1 MSKSLKVVKFIRI
14 LIKKTLENELMLM
27 SNALTYKLLIAIFPF
42 IIFLMTL
49 LGFSN
54 ISLEGYIVEA
64 SKTLPEPIENIL
76 IVFVKEVVH
85 TKSVSLLST
94 SFLVTIYSASTGFN
108 SIIQGLNRAYG
119 QEDTRNFILKR
130 GTSVM
135 LVFIFAILVN
145 CSLLFFIFSDYIG
158 KLIIKYTPLEFIPY
172 FLDSI
177 FLYIFI
183 ALVLLVMVLVIYK
196 ISISRKVTLK
206 SILPGAII
214 SVFSWLILSKG
225 FNIYINNFSKYSK
238 IYGSIGSI
246 FVLVIW
252 LNMIS
257 LVLLLGGQINAILE
271 KYSMFKVDK
280 C

>member
-1 MSKSLKVVKFIRI
+1 MEKFFDFIKFVKI
-14 LIKKTLENELMLM
+14 LIKKTTENELMLM
-27 SNALTYKLLIAIFPF
+27 ANALTYKLLIAIFPF

-54 ISLEGYIVEA
+54 LDIETYLIEV
-64 SKTLPEPIENIL
+64 SKTLPKPIGNIL
-76 IVFVKEVVH
+76 IVFVKEVVQ

-94 SFLVTIYSASTGFN
+94 SFLITIYSASTGFN
-108 SIIQGLNRAYG
+108 SIIQGLNRAYE
-119 QEDTRNFILKR
+119 QEDTRNFIIKR

-145 CSLLFFIFSDYIG
+145 CSLLIFIFSDYIE

-172 FLDSI
+172 FLNSI
-177 FLYIFI
+177 FLYIFV

-196 ISISRKVTLK
+196 ISISKKVTLK
-206 SILPGAII
+206 SILPGATI

-225 FNIYINNFSKYSK
+225 FNIYVNNFSRYSK

-252 LNMIS
+252 INMIS

-271 KYSMFKVDK
+271 KTNLFKIR
-280 C
+280 

>member
-1 MSKSLKVVKFIRI
+1 MSKSLKVVNFIRV

-54 ISLEGYIVEA
+54 LSLEGYIIEA

-183 ALVLLVMVLVIYK
+183 GLVLLVMVLVIYK

>member
-1 MSKSLKVVKFIRI
+1 MSKSLSFIKFIRI

-54 ISLEGYIVEA
+54 LNIEQYIIEV
-64 SKTLPEPIENIL
+64 SKTLPNPIEDIL
-76 IVFVKEVVH
+76 IVFVQEVIQ
-85 TKSVSLLST
+85 TPNVSLLST

-108 SIIQGLNRAYG
+108 SIIQGLNRAYE
-119 QEDTRNFILKR
+119 QEDDRSFIIKR

-145 CSLLFFIFSDYIG
+145 CSLLLFIFSDYI
-158 KLIIKYTPLEFIPY
+158 KNMIIKYTKLEFIPY
-172 FLDSI
+172 FLDSL

-183 ALVLLVMVLVIYK
+183 AMVLLVMVLVIYK
-196 ISISRKVTLK
+196 ISISKKVVLK

-214 SVFSWLILSKG
+214 TVFSWLILSKG
-225 FNIYINNFSKYSK
+225 FNIYINNFSRYSK
-238 IYGSIGSI
+238 IYGSIGDI

-252 LNMIS
+252 INMIS
-257 LVLLLGGQINAILE
+257 LILLLGGQVNAILE
-271 KYSMFKVDK
+271 KINMFKNR
-280 C
+280 

>member
-1 MSKSLKVVKFIRI
+1 MNKFLDFIKI
-14 LIKKTLENELMLM
+14 LIKKTTENELMLM
-27 SNALTYKLLIAIFPF
+27 ANALTYKLLIAIFPF

-54 ISLEGYIVEA
+54 LDIGKYIIEFG
-64 SKTLPEPIENIL
+64 KTLPKPIENIL
-76 IVFVKEVVH
+76 MVFVQEVIQ

-108 SIIQGLNRAYG
+108 SIIQGLNRAYE
-119 QEDTRNFILKR
+119 QDDTRSFILKR

-145 CSLLFFIFSDYIG
+145 CSLLLFIFSDYIG
-158 KLIIKYTPLEFIPY
+158 ELIIKYTPLEFIPY
-172 FLDSI
+172 FLNSI

-183 ALVLLVMVLVIYK
+183 SAILLVMVLVIYK
-196 ISISRKVTLK
+196 ISISKKVSLK
-206 SILPGAII
+206 NILPGAII
-214 SVFSWLILSKG
+214 TVLGWLILSKG
-225 FNIYINNFSKYSK
+225 FNIYINNFSRYSK

-252 LNMIS
+252 INMVS
-257 LVLLLGGQINAILE
+257 LILLLGGQINSILE
-271 KYSMFKVDK
+271 KSSLFKNR
-280 C
+280 

>member
-1 MSKSLKVVKFIRI
+1 MNKSLKVVKFIRI

-27 SNALTYKLLIAIFPF
+27 SNALTYKLLISIFPF

-54 ISLEGYIVEA
+54 LSLEGYIIEA

>member
-1 MSKSLKVVKFIRI
+1 MSKSLKVLNFIRV

-27 SNALTYKLLIAIFPF
+27 SNALTYKLLISIFPF

-54 ISLEGYIVEA
+54 LSLEGYIIEA

-158 KLIIKYTPLEFIPY
+158 SLIIKYTPLEFIPY

-183 ALVLLVMVLVIYK
+183 ALVLLIMVLVIYK

>member
-1 MSKSLKVVKFIRI
+1 MNKGLSFIKFIKI
-14 LIKKTLENELMLM
+14 LVKKTLENELMLM

-54 ISLEGYIVEA
+54 LNIEQYIIEVG
-64 SKTLPEPIENIL
+64 KTLPSPIENIL
-76 IVFVKEVVH
+76 IVFVKEVIQ
-85 TKSVSLLST
+85 TPNVSLLST

-108 SIIQGLNRAYG
+108 SIIQGLNRAYE
-119 QEDTRNFILKR
+119 QDDDRSFIIKR

-145 CSLLFFIFSDYIG
+145 CSLLLFIFSDYI
-158 KLIIKYTPLEFIPY
+158 KNMIIKYTVLEFIPY
-172 FLDSI
+172 FLDSL
-177 FLYIFI
+177 FLYVFIFM
-183 ALVLLVMVLVIYK
+183 VLLVMVLVIYK
-196 ISISRKVTLK
+196 ISISKKVTLK

-214 SVFSWLILSKG
+214 TVFSWLILSKG
-225 FNIYINNFSKYSK
+225 FNIYINNFSRYSK

-252 LNMIS
+252 INMIS
-257 LVLLLGGQINAILE
+257 LILLLGGQVNAILE
-271 KYSMFKVDK
+271 KTNMLK
-280 C
+280 CR

>member
-1 MSKSLKVVKFIRI
+1 MSKSLKVVNFIRV

-54 ISLEGYIVEA
+54 LSLEGYIIEA

-206 SILPGAII
+206 GILPGAII

>member
-1 MSKSLKVVKFIRI
+1 MNKGLNFIKFIKI

-54 ISLEGYIVEA
+54 LNIEQYIIGL
-64 SKTLPEPIENIL
+64 SKTLPNPIEDIL
-76 IVFVKEVVH
+76 IVFVKEVIQ
-85 TKSVSLLST
+85 TPNVSLLST

-108 SIIQGLNRAYG
+108 SIIQGLNRAYE
-119 QEDTRNFILKR
+119 QDDNRSFIIKR

-145 CSLLFFIFSDYIG
+145 CSLLLFIFSDYI
-158 KLIIKYTPLEFIPY
+158 KNMIIKYTALEFIPY
-172 FLDSI
+172 FLDSL
-177 FLYIFI
+177 FLYVFI
-183 ALVLLVMVLVIYK
+183 AMVLLVMVLVIYK
-196 ISISRKVTLK
+196 ISISKKVTLK

-214 SVFSWLILSKG
+214 TVFSWLILSKG
-225 FNIYINNFSKYSK
+225 FNIYINNFSRYSK

-252 LNMIS
+252 INMIS
-257 LVLLLGGQINAILE
+257 LILLLGGQVNAILE
-271 KYSMFKVDK
+271 KTNMLK
-280 C
+280 CR

>member
-1 MSKSLKVVKFIRI
+1 MSKSLKVVNFIRV

-27 SNALTYKLLIAIFPF
+27 SNALTYKLLISIFPF

-54 ISLEGYIVEA
+54 LSLEGYIIEA

-183 ALVLLVMVLVIYK
+183 GLVLLVMVLVIYK

-225 FNIYINNFSKYSK
+225 FNMYINNFSKYSK

>member
-1 MSKSLKVVKFIRI
+1 MSKSLSFIKFIRI

-54 ISLEGYIVEA
+54 LNIEQYIIEV
-64 SKTLPEPIENIL
+64 SKTLPNPIEDIL
-76 IVFVKEVVH
+76 IVFVQEVIQ
-85 TKSVSLLST
+85 TPNVSLLST

-108 SIIQGLNRAYG
+108 SIIQGLNRAYE
-119 QEDTRNFILKR
+119 QEDDRSFIIKR

-145 CSLLFFIFSDYIG
+145 CSLLLFIFSDYI
-158 KLIIKYTPLEFIPY
+158 KNMIIKYTKLEFIPY
-172 FLDSI
+172 FLDSL

-183 ALVLLVMVLVIYK
+183 AMVLLVMVLVIYK
-196 ISISRKVTLK
+196 ISISKKVVLK

-214 SVFSWLILSKG
+214 TVFSWLILSKG
-225 FNIYINNFSKYSK
+225 FNIYINNFSRYSK
-238 IYGSIGSI
+238 IYGSIGGI

-252 LNMIS
+252 INMIS
-257 LVLLLGGQINAILE
+257 LILLLGGQVNAILE
-271 KYSMFKVDK
+271 KINMFKNR
-280 C
+280 